1 MQQLP
6 IDVLRVVA
14 SFSTMEEFAN
24 MRVASRE
31 FNMHDIQRQ
40 KRFKWC
46 KQNIENKGRILK
58 QGNCLDCMCQRLKA
72 VCITIGDEDFEEPRV
87 QPLSNYCSQHAR
99 QYLGVDLNDLI
110 YFVYVQ

>member
-14 SFSTMEEFAN
+14 SFSTMEELAN
-24 MRVASRE
+24 MRVASRD

-46 KQNIENKGRILK
+46 RQNIEDKGRILK
-58 QGNCLDCMCQRLKA
+58 QGSCVDCMCQKLKA
-72 VCITIGDEDFEEPRV
+72 VCITIEGEDFEEPRV
-87 QPLSNYCSQHAR
+87 QILSNYCSQHAR
-99 QYLGVDLNDLI
+99 EYLDMEINDLI
-110 YFVYVQ
+110 NFIYVQ